1 MTISEVAK
9 IVSLTPVTL
18 RYYERVGYYR
28 KSNVLAM
35 AYGIIQKKISNGSI
49 L

>member
-18 RYYERVGYYR
+18 RYYERVGLLPQIKRTKQWRTGLFRRRYP
-28 KSNVLAM
+28 M
-35 AYGIIQKKISNGSI
+35 D
-49 L
+49 